1 VNFAHRNHGGRL
13 TNAQAHK
20 RQRVAHLAAG
30 GAVVGGVALAE
41 LAVDIVPK
49 ATRECMDPKDE
60 NNPSPALDTA
70 RKESARVK
78 LARYNHGGCLIS
90 AQADKRQ
97 RVAHVARRSAVVV
110 VAAQAELAVIVEPKA
125 TRESLVMK

>member
-1 VNFAHRNHGGRL
+1 MNFAHRNHGGRL

-49 ATRECMDPKDE
+49 ATRESMDPKDE
-60 NNPSPALDTA
+60 ITHPQHLTPPV
-70 RKESARVK
+70 RR
-78 LARYNHGGCLIS
+78 
-90 AQADKRQ
+90 
-97 RVAHVARRSAVVV
+97 AHVCASPTAIMEAV
-110 VAAQAELAVIVEPKA
+110 
-125 TRESLVMK
+125 